1 MMKLVLLFSCIIR
14 KVVESFPAQGEK
26 KVRIC
31 RCWQSNKF
39 PYCDDTH
46 KVLVQS
52 GDNVGPYIAKLRA
65 IERPKNV
72 CSQTMSHVAKRPSR
86 AVAGMIVC
94 SGLGY
99 LVSEGLM
106 RLNKYQ
112 NSMDATPAIDDVLSS
127 MAAQRH

>member
-26 KVRIC
+26 
-31 RCWQSNKF
+31 
-39 PYCDDTH
+39 

>member
-1 MMKLVLLFSCIIR
+1 MDDPLKYQDALDYNTKGLPEVSH
-14 KVVESFPAQGEK
+14 VVESFPAQGEK

-86 AVAGMIVC
+86 AVAG
-94 SGLGY
+94 
-99 LVSEGLM
+99 
-106 RLNKYQ
+106 KY
-112 NSMDATPAIDDVLSS
+112 
-127 MAAQRH
+127 RE